1 MLNVKFLK
9 SVGVD
14 LFECSTRE
22 QARELLGKYKKGE
35 LLIIA
40 RENDI
45 WVKNNL
51 DKDMIIDR
59 MVESTV
65 GATLKYTILR
75 GEA

>member
-1 MLNVKFLK
+1 MLDVKFLK

-14 LFECSTRE
+14 LYECSTRE

-40 RENDI
+40 RESDI
-45 WVKNNL
+45 WVKNNQ

-59 MVESTV
+59 LVESTV
-65 GATLKYTILR
+65 GATLRYAILK
-75 GEA
+75 GEL